1 MALEDM
7 RVTGRS
13 DISIVRVYYK
23 YNIYKD
29 NYLIN

>member
-13 DISIVRVYYK
+13 DISIVRIYYK
-23 YNIYKD
+23 YNVFKD
-29 NYLIN
+29 TYLII